1 VARADGHD
9 GGAMKSDL
17 LQRAGAR
24 GRVAGTSQPAR
35 RRSGVAE
42 AMVASGFELT
52 PRRLLRAER
61 ASASTERTEP
71 RAAKRRILHVVPGLG
86 HGGAEHQLLMNIE
99 KLDGRRFESHVVHLY
114 PRTQLAPLI
123 EAAGARVHS
132 VASSGP
138 FGTAQRIFK
147 LVRLIRR
154 LDIDLVHTSNVDGE
168 LHGGIA
174 GRIAGVPVVGT
185 LTNIAGEQVRLVDNP
200 YLNARKLRWAR
211 RLRRFLLRRTHGRYI
226 AISHCVAQ
234 STIREVGLPPAAV
247 EVIYRGLPDLGL
259 GAAADHLEAVRR
271 ELDTEHR
278 YPVLLTVGRLVPQK
292 GQRYLI
298 EAMPEVLRAHPR
310 ARLLIVG
317 MGFLEQK
324 LRAQVEAL
332 GLRSAVRF
340 LGRREDVPA
349 LMGAADI
356 FVFPSL
362 FEGLGVSLLEAC
374 ASGLPC
380 IASDVGPL
388 PEVIDEGATGLLVP
402 SQDPKSLAA
411 AIIRLASDQ
420 ELMRRY
426 GEAARARVRRT
437 FQIDRSIAQLEGL
450 YEDVLR
456 RRAGAAAP
464 AR

>member
-1 VARADGHD
+1 MR
-9 GGAMKSDL
+9 SDVL
-17 LQRAGAR
+17 HREGDPGRGAR
-24 GRVAGTSQPAR
+24 VPELELRR
-35 RRSGVAE
+35 RRSRPTVVEAAIARGFDVTSEGLLPAE
-42 AMVASGFELT
+42 GAPAS
-52 PRRLLRAER
+52 RER
-61 ASASTERTEP
+61 SGPTT
-71 RAAKRRILHVVPGLG
+71 AKLRILHVVPGLG

-99 KLDGRRFESHVVHLY
+99 KLDGSRFESHVVHLY

-123 EAAGARVHS
+123 EAAGAPVHS

-138 FGTAQRIFK
+138 FGTAQRIMK
-147 LVRLIRR
+147 LTRLIRR

-174 GRIAGVPVVGT
+174 GRMTGVPVVGT

-200 YLNARKLRWAR
+200 YLNGRKLRWAR
-211 RLRRFLLRRTHGRYI
+211 RLRRFLLRRTHVRYI
-226 AISHCVAQ
+226 AISHYVAQ

-247 EVIYRGLPDLGL
+247 EVIYRGMPDGGL
-259 GAAADHLEAVRR
+259 GAAADHVDAVRR
-271 ELDTEHR
+271 ELGTERR

-298 EAMPEVLRAHPR
+298 EAMPDVLRAHPH
-310 ARLLIVG
+310 AQLLIVG

-324 LRAQVEAL
+324 LRAQVDAL
-332 GLRSAVRF
+332 GLASSVRF

-380 IASDVGPL
+380 VVSDVGPL
-388 PEVIDEGATGLLVP
+388 PEVIEEGVTGVLVP
-402 SQDPKSLAA
+402 SQDPKSLAD
-411 AIIRLASDQ
+411 AISRLAFDR

-426 GEAARARVRRT
+426 GEAARARVRQT
-437 FQIDRSIAQLEGL
+437 FQIDRSIAQLEEL
-450 YEDVLR
+450 YEDVLHQR
-456 RRAGAAAP
+456 TGEVALSR
-464 AR
+464 